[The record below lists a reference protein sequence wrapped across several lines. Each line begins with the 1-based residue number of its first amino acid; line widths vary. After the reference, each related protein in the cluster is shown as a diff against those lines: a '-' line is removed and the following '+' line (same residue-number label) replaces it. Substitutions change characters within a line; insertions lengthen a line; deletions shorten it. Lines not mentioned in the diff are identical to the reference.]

1 MRAWSLVLEGLE
13 CQGGQLGFNSESHR
27 EILRIFDQQGSRSAI
42 IRSVLSEEKAVG
54 RMGCGRGDLRA
65 GLCDDPGKK

>member
-1 MRAWSLVLEGLE
+1 MRAWSHVLEDLE
-13 CQGGQLGFNSESHR
+13 CQGGQLGFNSESDR
-27 EILRIFDQQGSRSAI
+27 EILRIFDQQGSPSAI

-54 RMGCGRGDLRA
+54 RMGCGRQDLRA